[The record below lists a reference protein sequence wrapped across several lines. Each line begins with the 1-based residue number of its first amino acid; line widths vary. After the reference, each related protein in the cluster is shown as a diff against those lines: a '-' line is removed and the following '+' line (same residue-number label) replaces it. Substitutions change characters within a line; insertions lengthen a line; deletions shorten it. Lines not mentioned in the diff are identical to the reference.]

1 MKIYLDIDGTMIHE
15 DLARSGQ
22 PAVGLEE
29 FLIALRPYETYWLTT
44 HCMNGDPQYA
54 QKLMKKKVSKEFYA
68 DIDRIQPTAWSVL
81 KADALDFTSD
91 FIWFDNDVSPEE
103 YTELE
108 QCRENQSLHYVDLM
122 DNPKQLLDITRGI
135 LSNK

>member
-1 MKIYLDIDGTMIHE
+1 
-15 DLARSGQ
+15 
-22 PAVGLEE
+22 
-29 FLIALRPYETYWLTT
+29 
-44 HCMNGDPQYA
+44 MNGDPQYA

-68 DIDRIQPTAWSVL
+68 DIDRIQPTAWSML

-103 YTELE
+103 YAELE
-108 QCRENQSLHYVDLM
+108 KCRENQSLHYVDLV